1 MTTLANRVAE
11 GMGTA
16 RPRRSCLSVPG
27 SSPKMLGK
35 APGLAA
41 DEVFLDL
48 EDSVA
53 PGEKVAA
60 RDNVVEALRSNDWGD
75 KTVVVRINAV
85 ETQWAARDVMHVVGE
100 AGRHLHCIMIPKVQA
115 PGEVEFVDHLLRM
128 LEIEEGYEHRIG
140 IEAQIENG
148 PGLTMIDEIAFASDR
163 LETLIFGPGDMAA
176 ALGMPSLTVGE
187 TIDEYPGDYW
197 HWVHMR
203 ILVAARTA
211 GLQAIDGPYAKI
223 RDLDGYREV
232 ARRTKILGYDGK
244 WVLHP
249 GQIEVANEVY
259 APTQPE
265 YERAEDILAAYEKAT
280 GGDRLGAVMYGDE
293 MIDEASRKMA
303 EVTAQ
308 RGRAAGMQ
316 PRPADQRQDPGG
328 AEVAPPAAGPERQ
341 CGLRDRTDAR
351 TGACTTH
358 APVQTSRDSG
368 EVGCQTPRLTM

>member
-1 MTTLANRVAE
+1 MARDLANRTAE
-11 GMGTA
+11 GMGKA

-27 SSPKMLGK
+27 SSTKMLGK
-35 APGLAA
+35 APSLPA

-53 PGEKVAA
+53 PNEKEAA
-60 RDNVVEALRSNDWGD
+60 RGNVIEALNSSDWGD
-75 KTVVVRINAV
+75 KTVVVRINAIDTHWAYRDIIEIV
-85 ETQWAARDVMHVVGE
+85 EAAGENLDCVMV
-100 AGRHLHCIMIPKVQA
+100 PKVQS

-128 LEIEEGYEHRIG
+128 IEDTKGFDHRIG

-148 PGLTMIDEIAFASDR
+148 PGLTLIDDIAFASDR

-187 TIDEYPGDYW
+187 LNPEYPGDYW

-232 ARRTKILGYDGK
+232 AKRTKILGYDGK

-249 GQIEVANEVY
+249 GQVEIANEIY
-259 APTQPE
+259 APSQAE
-265 YERAEDILAAYEKAT
+265 YERAEDILAAYEQAT
-280 GGDRLGAVMYGDE
+280 DVDRSGAVMFGEE

-303 EVTAQ
+303 EVTAM
-308 RGRAAGMQ
+308 RGRGAGMKS
-316 PRPADQRQDPGG
+316 RPADQRD
-328 AEVAPPAAGPERQ
+328 
-341 CGLRDRTDAR
+341 
-351 TGACTTH
+351 
-358 APVQTSRDSG
+358 
-368 EVGCQTPRLTM
+368 